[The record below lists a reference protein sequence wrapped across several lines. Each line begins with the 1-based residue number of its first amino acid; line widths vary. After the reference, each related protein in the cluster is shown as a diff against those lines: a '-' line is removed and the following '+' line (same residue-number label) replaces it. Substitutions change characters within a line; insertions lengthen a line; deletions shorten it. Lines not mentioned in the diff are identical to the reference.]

1 MKKLLIPAI
10 VFVSLTLGT
19 SCGENKQQTD
29 STEVAKDS
37 NEEKSEATSDA
48 DSTNANS
55 IDKDKDFAVEAASGG
70 LMEVELGKLAAT
82 NASSADVKKFGQQM
96 VTDHSKANDELKSL
110 ATAKNITLPTTPGEK
125 HQKHIDDLKSLKGA
139 DFDKAYI
146 SMMVDD
152 HEEDVSK
159 FEKEGNDGNDAELK
173 AFAAGK
179 VPTLKHHLE
188 MAKSIKDKQK

>member
-1 MKKLLIPAI
+1 MKKLFIPAI
-10 VFVSLTLGT
+10 LVVSLTLGT

-37 NEEKSEATSDA
+37 NEDKSDAMNNA
-48 DSTNANS
+48 DST
-55 IDKDKDFAVEAASGG
+55 DKDKDFAVEAASGG

-82 NASSADVKKFGQQM
+82 NASTADVKKFGQQM
-96 VTDHSKANDELKSL
+96 VTDHSKANNELKSL
-110 ATAKNITLPTTPGEK
+110 AAAKNITLPTTPGEK
-125 HQKHIDDLKSLKGA
+125 HQKHIDDLKAKKGA

-152 HEEDVSK
+152 HEEDVSN
-159 FEKEGNDGNDAELK
+159 FEKEGNDGSDADIK

-188 MAKSIKDKQK
+188 MAKTIKDKQK